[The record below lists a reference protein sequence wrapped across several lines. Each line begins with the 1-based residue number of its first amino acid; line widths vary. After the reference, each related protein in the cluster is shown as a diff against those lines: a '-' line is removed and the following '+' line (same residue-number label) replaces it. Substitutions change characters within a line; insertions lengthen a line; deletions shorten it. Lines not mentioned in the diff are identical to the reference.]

1 VTDRAPRIVLA
12 TRNAHKV
19 AEIRDALAL
28 PGVVLETLDD
38 HPDAPEVEEDGDTFL
53 ANARKKAHAIAAA
66 TGLPALADDSG
77 LVVEALR
84 GEPGVFSARFAGPG
98 ADDAANRA
106 ELRRRLAGESDRRA
120 AFRCVLVGARPDG
133 REIAVEGEC
142 AGVLLEEERGEG
154 GFGYDPL
161 FVPEGHART
170 FAEMSRGEKA
180 ALSHRGRA
188 LGKVRVPL
196 ADLLGLAGV

>member
-1 VTDRAPRIVLA
+1 VTDRTERLVLA

-19 AEIRDALAL
+19 TEIRDALAL

-38 HPDAPEVEEDGDTFL
+38 HPGAPEVEEDGDTFL

-77 LVVEALR
+77 LVVTALG
-84 GEPGVFSARFAGPG
+84 GEPGVHSARFAGRDS
-98 ADDAANRA
+98 DDAANRA
-106 ELRRRLAGESDRRA
+106 ELLRRMAGERDRRA
-120 AFRCVLVGARPDG
+120 AFRCVLVGVLPDG
-133 REIAVEGEC
+133 REITVEGEC
-142 AGVLLEEERGEG
+142 AGTLLEEERGG
-154 GFGYDPL
+154 RGFGYDPL

-170 FAEMSRGEKA
+170 FAEMTLGEKA

-188 LGKVRVPL
+188 LAEARAPL
-196 ADLLGLAGV
+196 SGLLGRAAV